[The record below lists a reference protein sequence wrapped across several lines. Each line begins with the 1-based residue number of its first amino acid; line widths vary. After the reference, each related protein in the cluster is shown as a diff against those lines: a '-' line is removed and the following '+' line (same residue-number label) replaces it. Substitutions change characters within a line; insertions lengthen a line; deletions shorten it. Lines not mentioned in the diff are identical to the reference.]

1 MRTSYAAQL
10 SARGLS
16 ALVTVALNS
25 HAGGAAG
32 KLFHFSYEVNRFR
45 VVEGTRPQPQA
56 TALTEARRRRA
67 DRARQVADVLRH
79 QVLAGTFGTGAL
91 PGEPVL
97 CHDHGASRNTV
108 REALGLLA
116 AEGLVERLPG
126 VGTLVVSAKYA
137 HGLNRLAGLAE
148 TLREHGEITNEVRTL
163 TVLHPP
169 AVVAQRL
176 HVPDGEQVVY
186 LERVRSLDGVPVSLD
201 LTYLPQDIGVPLLDQ
216 DLAHRDVFALIE
228 ELTGQS
234 LGHADISVEAVNA
247 DPHSAAL
254 LDVTA
259 RSALLMVERV
269 THLADGRPVD
279 LEWIRFR
286 GDRLTLRTQ
295 LLRRITP
302 AVHRA
307 G

>member
-1 MRTSYAAQL
+1 MKAAEEMTS
-10 SARGLS
+10 
-16 ALVTVALNS
+16 
-25 HAGGAAG
+25 
-32 KLFHFSYEVNRFR
+32 
-45 VVEGTRPQPQA
+45 
-56 TALTEARRRRA
+56 RRLRA

-79 QVLAGTFGTGAL
+79 QVLAGAFGTGAL
-91 PGEPVL
+91 PGESLL
-97 CHDHGASRNTV
+97 CHDYAATRNTV

-148 TLREHGEITNEVRTL
+148 TLCEHGEITNQVRTL
-163 TVLHPP
+163 TLIHPP

-176 HVPDGEQVVY
+176 RVPDGEQVVY
-186 LERVRSLDGVPVSLD
+186 LERLRSLDGTPVSLD
-201 LTYLPQDIGVPLLDQ
+201 LTYLPHDIGVPLLGE
-216 DLAHRDVFALIE
+216 DLAHRDVFVLIE

-234 LGHADISVEAVNA
+234 LGHANLSVEAVNA

-254 LDVTA
+254 LDVA
-259 RSALLMVERV
+259 DRSALLMVERV

-295 LLRRITP
+295 IPRR
-302 AVHRA
+302 V
-307 G
+307 